1 MTIDETAE
9 KWGCSTEKV
18 LNLVYAEKID
28 GISVNNGTQL
38 NIPDIPKPFSI
49 PSNAK
54 NSHENI
60 YKYIVLAV
68 EKGNYL
74 DCHVFGD
81 WNITKEAFKAHMQE
95 LMQKDIIMKENDSV
109 SESSTMGFLLT
120 TNGVNVAK
128 EYHTSK
134 ALSVMKELGLEI
146 ISQLITQAIMGGK

>member
-9 KWGCSTEKV
+9 RWECSAEKV

-68 EKGNYL
+68 EKENYL
-74 DCHVFGD
+74 DCHLFGD
-81 WNITKEAFKAHMQE
+81 WNITEEAFKAHMRE

-120 TNGVNVAK
+120 INGADAAK
-128 EYHTSK
+128 EYRASK
-134 ALSVMKELGLEI
+134 ALTVMKKLGLEI
-146 ISQLITQAIMGGK
+146 LPQLIIQAIMGGK